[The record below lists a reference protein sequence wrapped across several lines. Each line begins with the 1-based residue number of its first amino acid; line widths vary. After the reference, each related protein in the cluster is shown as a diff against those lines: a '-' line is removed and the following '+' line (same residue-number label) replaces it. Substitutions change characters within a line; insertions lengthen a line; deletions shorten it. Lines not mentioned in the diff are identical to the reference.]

1 MKFDASQGIAAA
13 VFGAGVFIGGFL
25 HVDVAKV
32 QAVATLLVGAA
43 ASAIAYRQWRT
54 AHEKIVLD
62 VLPYRVAML
71 EKLGYL
77 THSVMNHE
85 EFDELEAHRIHSH
98 CTFYFN
104 DTVTA
109 SIRQQIDLLF
119 EYLTKSDRSGL
130 VAEIDLLNEPVKSDL
145 RRHMRMEAQL

>member
-85 EFDELEAHRIHSH
+85 EF
-98 CTFYFN
+98 
-104 DTVTA
+104 A
-109 SIRQQIDLLF
+109 S
-119 EYLTKSDRSGL
+119 S
-130 VAEIDLLNEPVKSDL
+130 
-145 RRHMRMEAQL
+145 